1 MKTKNRYPVLN
12 IRNKKE
18 FAQRLTSKNFKVNDA
33 LKLIDD
39 VLENYNKY
47 WKDNIKESDIDKEK
61 YIRSA
66 AGTPL
71 GKLLRL
77 IDKKILAPYDK
88 SLPEFIFGGV
98 SNRDHVKAA
107 AHLLGKKKNR
117 TLLELDIKRFFEQN
131 KKERVSYFLHGKCGC
146 TKKISDLIA
155 GLCCVPVGP
164 KGLAFDTETIARGFA
179 TSTRLATWVNL
190 DLLLRSYWLA
200 KKILKGSDMRMTIFV
215 DDLGVTASEVNK
227 ATMEELSFKIG
238 DLFDNY
244 DRNHKI
250 SLNPDKI
257 KIKQSKEEQL
267 EHLGIKLGRKKLS
280 FGKKTQ
286 HNINVLNNKL
296 QTVNNLTKEEK
307 RKLFL
312 KKKSY
317 ARQKAYFKKQTK
329 Q

>member
-1 MKTKNRYPVLN
+1 M
-12 IRNKKE
+12 
-18 FAQRLTSKNFKVNDA
+18 
-33 LKLIDD
+33 
-39 VLENYNKY
+39 
-47 WKDNIKESDIDKEK
+47 
-61 YIRSA
+61 
-66 AGTPL
+66 
-71 GKLLRL
+71 
-77 IDKKILAPYDK
+77 
-88 SLPEFIFGGV
+88 
-98 SNRDHVKAA
+98 
-107 AHLLGKKKNR
+107 GKKKNR